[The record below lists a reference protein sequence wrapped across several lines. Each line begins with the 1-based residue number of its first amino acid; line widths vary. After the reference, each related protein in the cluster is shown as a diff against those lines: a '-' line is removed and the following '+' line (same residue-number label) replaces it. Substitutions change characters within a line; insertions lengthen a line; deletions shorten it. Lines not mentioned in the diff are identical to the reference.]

1 VSTAANR
8 IPIRAGEKASSTLR
22 PRRLVGQRSGS
33 AKKVM
38 FITPEDETDVGN
50 LIVWPSLLKRQVTLS
65 AGMLACQGRV
75 QHEAEVIHRIGEHL
89 INLSNLVRSVG
100 ASRRTSTSPTCGSG
114 AESRSR
120 PSIRPGRQLG

>member
-1 VSTAANR
+1 MSTAANR

-50 LIVWPSLLKRQVTLS
+50 LIVRPSLLERQRRVILS
-65 AGMLACQGRV
+65 AGL
-75 QHEAEVIHRIGEHL
+75 
-89 INLSNLVRSVG
+89 LVPDPVAG
-100 ASRRTSTSPTCGSG
+100 GD
-114 AESRSR
+114 
-120 PSIRPGRQLG
+120 QQDW

>member
-8 IPIRAGEKASSTLR
+8 IPIRAGEKASSAVR

-50 LIVWPSLLKRQVTLS
+50 LIVWPSLLERQVTLS

-75 QHEAEVIHRIGEHL
+75 QHEGEGPQD
-89 INLSNLVRSVG
+89 R
-100 ASRRTSTSPTCGSG
+100 
-114 AESRSR
+114 
-120 PSIRPGRQLG
+120 